1 MRDERK
7 FKEQR
12 TDMMRKGL
20 IIAFISL
27 LVGLGTVSA
36 QTLVIYYS
44 FTNHCRE
51 ITTSLRQQI
60 TADVLEIE
68 PATEGIDYAA
78 DNYNVGKELILAIR
92 ENPNNASSYPE
103 INPVNVRLAKYKRII
118 IVTPLW
124 WNNMA
129 AIMQTFLF
137 NYGSQM
143 AGKEIGL
150 IVSSHSSVIDP
161 VVEDA
166 HRLIPD
172 GRFYSQSLWINN
184 SNHARRDMLI
194 TDWLQVI
201 NRESGIRT
209 YNKQRPT
216 AKGIYNLN
224 GQQLPQV
231 PDHGIYIENGVKK
244 VRMKN

>member
-1 MRDERK
+1 MK
-7 FKEQR
+7 
-12 TDMMRKGL
+12 KGL
-20 IIAFISL
+20 FITL
-27 LVGLGTVSA
+27 ICLWMGLGTAAA
-36 QTLVIYYS
+36 QTLVVYYS

-51 ITTSLRQQI
+51 ITTSLRKQMS
-60 TADVLEIE
+60 ADVLEIT
-68 PATEGIDYAA
+68 PAVDTVDYAA
-78 DNYNVGKELILAIR
+78 DSYNVGKELIMAIR
-92 ENPNNASSYPE
+92 ENPNSASSYPE

-209 YNKQRPT
+209 YNKQRNAP
-216 AKGIYNLN
+216 KGIYNLN
-224 GQQLPQV
+224 GQQLPQA
-231 PDHGIYIENGVKK
+231 PEHGIYIEDGVKK
-244 VRMKN
+244 VKIHN